1 MVLAPHTPGPA
12 WHCRARGWVSS
23 QLRAGSFL
31 GFTPTFGQ
39 TCSNQTLPSC
49 RARWKPCVC
58 HLTPASSRALLPL
71 GFLLIEPKSC
81 LPAARLGPHPALCSA
96 ARAGGAGRT
105 GPPACHHQHHH
116 PGKTASQ
123 ASVRLLFAHYKEHGF
138 LDKRGC
144 KSEAEPPPGALL
156 GGVPM
161 SQPVGTGGDTAPR
174 LGLLLSFAGA
184 RSGVALLP
192 FQPPGVMSFSQ
203 LLLGSEGLSKI
214 LSPGGHFLWPC
225 LWLQHPPPC
234 LLLAP
239 CFQAPRRSRP
249 S

>member
-23 QLRAGSFL
+23 QPRAGSFL

-96 ARAGGAGRT
+96 ACAGGAGRT
-105 GPPACHHQHHH
+105 GPPAHHHQHHH
-116 PGKTASQ
+116 PGKEPYKPLCGCFLPIIRSTVSLI
-123 ASVRLLFAHYKEHGF
+123 SVAVNQKLNRHQELSWEVSPCPSRWGQEVTPHQGQ
-138 LDKRGC
+138 GC
-144 KSEAEPPPGALL
+144 SCHLRVPGA
-156 GGVPM
+156 G
-161 SQPVGTGGDTAPR
+161 
-174 LGLLLSFAGA
+174 
-184 RSGVALLP
+184 
-192 FQPPGVMSFSQ
+192 
-203 LLLGSEGLSKI
+203 
-214 LSPGGHFLWPC
+214 
-225 LWLQHPPPC
+225 WLCSSSSH
-234 LLLAP
+234 
-239 CFQAPRRSRP
+239 RE
-249 S
+249 